1 VKILADPVTRLILGA
16 HIIGPQA
23 SILIQPLLQAM
34 CLGNTVEQLSLGVL
48 YIHPALAE
56 VVAQALLAL

>member
-1 VKILADPVTRLILGA
+1 MF
-16 HIIGPQA
+16 

-34 CLGNTVEQLSLGVL
+34 CLGNTVKQLANAVL
-48 YIHPALAE
+48 YIHPSLSE